1 MSLHAR
7 VVARAAGATGDLLE
21 RVAAEIAAL
30 GDVKQERARQIL
42 ERLRGELLSTGAV
55 AALTLEES

>member
-1 MSLHAR
+1 